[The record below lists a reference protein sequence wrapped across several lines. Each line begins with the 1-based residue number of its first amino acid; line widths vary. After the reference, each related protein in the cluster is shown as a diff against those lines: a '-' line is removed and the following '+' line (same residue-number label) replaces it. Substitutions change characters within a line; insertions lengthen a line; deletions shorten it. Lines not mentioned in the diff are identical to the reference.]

1 MENRQPHSLTGQ
13 KLMEIF
19 NALYNAFGP
28 RHWWPG
34 DSSFETIVG
43 AILTQNT
50 NWRNVEKAINNLK
63 RANLLEPKALYQLPY
78 DILVRLIHPVGFFNI
93 KTKRL
98 KTFLQFLF
106 KEFKGDLGKMFS
118 LETEPLREKL
128 LSVQG
133 IGPETADS
141 ILLYAGKK
149 PSFVVDVYTKR
160 ILSRHSLI
168 SEEASYEEIRA
179 LFMDHLPEDVQLFNE
194 YHALLVELGKR
205 YCKTKPQCKSCPLEE
220 ICL

>member
-1 MENRQPHSLTGQ
+1 
-13 KLMEIF
+13 MEIF

-34 DSSFETIVG
+34 DSPFETIVG

-50 NWRNVEKAINNLK
+50 NWKNVEKAINNLK

-78 DILVRLIHPVGFFNI
+78 DILVKLIHPVGFFNI
-93 KTKRL
+93 KAKRL
-98 KTFLQFLF
+98 KAFLQFLF
-106 KEFKGDLGKMFS
+106 KEFQGNLGKMFS
-118 LETEPLREKL
+118 SETEPLREKL

-149 PSFVVDVYTKR
+149 PSFVIDVYTKR

-179 LFMDHLPEDVQLFNE
+179 FFMDHLPQDIQLFNE

-205 YCKTKPQCKSCPLEE
+205 YCKTKPQCKGCPLEE
-220 ICL
+220 LLE

>member
-1 MENRQPHSLTGQ
+1 
-13 KLMEIF
+13 MEIF
-19 NALYNAFGP
+19 NTLYNAFGP

-34 DSSFETIVG
+34 DSPFETIVG

-50 NWRNVEKAINNLK
+50 NWKNVEKAINNLK

-78 DILVRLIHPVGFFNI
+78 DILVKLIHPVGFFNI
-93 KTKRL
+93 KAKRL
-98 KTFLQFLF
+98 KAFLQFLF
-106 KEFKGDLGKMFS
+106 KEFQGNLGKMFS
-118 LETEPLREKL
+118 SETEPLREKL

-149 PSFVVDVYTKR
+149 PSFVIDVYTKR

-179 LFMDHLPEDVQLFNE
+179 FFMDHLPQDIQLFNE

-205 YCKTKPQCKSCPLEE
+205 YCKTKPQCKGCPLEE
-220 ICL
+220 LLE

>member
-1 MENRQPHSLTGQ
+1 MEIKQPHSPIGR
-13 KLMEIF
+13 KLIEIF
-19 NALYNAFGP
+19 NALYKTFGP

-34 DSSFETIVG
+34 DSPFEIIVG

-50 NWRNVEKAINNLK
+50 NWKNVEKAINNLK
-63 RANLLEPKALYQLPY
+63 TANLLEPKALYGLPY

-93 KTKRL
+93 KAKRL
-98 KTFLQFLF
+98 KAFLQFLF
-106 KEFKGDLGKMFS
+106 KEFQGDLGRLFS

-141 ILLYAGKK
+141 ILLYAGEK

-160 ILSRHSLI
+160 VLSRHSLI

-179 LFMDHLPEDVQLFNE
+179 FFMDHLPQDTQLFNE

-205 YCKTKPQCKSCPLEE
+205 YCKTKPQCKGCPLEE
-220 ICL
+220 LLE